1 LVVASEPIAINL
13 GKLDPRDLVGRKA
26 EIDLCW
32 TRLSTGS
39 SLLVTGERRIGKSSI
54 AQHLAFVPKPDWVVI
69 YIDVE
74 AIETVEQLIRAIV
87 AAASHLEA
95 LPRKVRNGM
104 SALLDKIGKVTVL
117 GTGIELHQRAAKES
131 YEVLA
136 LLIDRITNSNKLLLI
151 LDELPILAKTLAK
164 DAPDDALLLLRTLR
178 ALRSNHPNHRQLL
191 CGSIGLHHLLTDS
204 SEINAAVNDLYT
216 IPVRPLQHDAA
227 IELAQRLLAG
237 IGRDVALNDPLL
249 EAIVEATDGIAF
261 YEHHLVATLQLSG
274 VVTLDSVARARNTGV
289 SSQDDPWKTVH
300 YVKRID
306 EYFGPE
312 ADLAN
317 AILDSVAKAGPAGV
331 SVDGVLN
338 DLQMALN
345 RAVDR
350 QEVLAIIHRLRL
362 DHYIDFD
369 DSVVPNVL
377 RFCFRVVRDSWI
389 ARRGR

>member
-1 LVVASEPIAINL
+1 MALEPIAINL
-13 GKLDPRDLVGRKA
+13 GKLDPRDLVGREA

-32 TRLSTGS
+32 TRLSAGS
-39 SLLVTGERRIGKSSI
+39 SLLITGERRIGKSSI
-54 AQHLAFVPKPDWVVI
+54 AQHLAFVPSPGWVVI

-74 AIETVEQLIRAIV
+74 AIETVEQLTRAIV
-87 AAASHLEA
+87 AGASLLEA
-95 LPRKVRNGM
+95 LPRKIRNGFA
-104 SALLDKIGKVTVL
+104 ALLDKIGKVTVF
-117 GTGIELHQRAAKES
+117 GTGIELHQREAQDS

-136 LLIDRITNSNKLLLI
+136 LLIERITKSNKLLLI

-164 DAPDDALLLLRTLR
+164 DSSDDALLLLRTLR
-178 ALRSNHPNHRQLL
+178 ALRSKHPNHRQLL
-191 CGSIGLHHLLTDS
+191 CGSIGLHHLLSDS

-216 IPVRPLQHDAA
+216 IPIRPLQHDDA

-237 IGRDVALNDPLL
+237 IGRDVVPNDPLL
-249 EAIVEATDGIAF
+249 EAIVDATDGIAF

-274 VVTLDSVARARNTGV
+274 AVTLDSVAKARSIGV

-306 EYFGPE
+306 EYFGPK
-312 ADLAN
+312 ADIAN
-317 AILDSVAKAGPAGV
+317 AILDSVAKAGLPGA
-331 SVDGVLN
+331 SVDNVLN
-338 DLQMALN
+338 DLKMSLN

-350 QEVLAIIHRLRL
+350 QIALAIVHRLRL

-369 DSVVPNVL
+369 DSVTPNVL

>member
-1 LVVASEPIAINL
+1 MASTPIAINL
-13 GKLDPRDLVGRKA
+13 GKLDPRDLVGRRS
-26 EIDLCW
+26 EIELCW
-32 TRLSTGS
+32 TRLTTGS

-54 AQHLAFVPKPDWVVI
+54 AQHLSFGPRPGWIVI

-74 AIETVEQLIRAIV
+74 AIETIDQLIRAIV
-87 AAASHLEA
+87 TAANLQEE
-95 LPRKVRNGM
+95 LPRKVRNGL
-104 SALLDKIGKVTVL
+104 SALLEKIGKVTIL
-117 GTGIELHQRAAKES
+117 GTGIELRERAAQQA
-131 YEVLA
+131 YEVLDQ
-136 LLIDRITNSNKLLLI
+136 LIARISNSHNLLLI
-151 LDELPILAKTLAK
+151 LDELPILAKTLAQNS
-164 DAPDDALLLLRTLR
+164 PEDALLLLRTLR
-178 ALRSNHPNHRQLL
+178 SLRANHPNHRQLL
-191 CGSIGLHHLLTDS
+191 CGSIGLHHLLANS

-216 IPVRPLQHDAA
+216 IPIRPLQHSDA

-237 IGRDVALNDPLL
+237 IGRDVALDDPLL
-249 EAIVEATDGIAF
+249 EAIVNATDGIAF
-261 YEHHLVATLQLSG
+261 YEHHLVASLQLSD
-274 VVTLDSVARARNTGV
+274 VVTLDSVENARKVGV
-289 SSQDDPWKTVH
+289 GSQDDPWKTVH

-338 DLQMALN
+338 DLQMSLN

-350 QEVLAIIHRLRL
+350 QAVLAIIHRLRL
-362 DHYIDFD
+362 DHYVDFD
-369 DSVVPNVL
+369 DSVTPNVL